1 MCTEIVDWSQLSVQ
15 IRPKDLGSIDNILDT
30 VTEHKYKQKLTQMHK
45 VFHRNL
51 FNINYCILNQ
61 GNLMKS

>member
-1 MCTEIVDWSQLSVQ
+1 MRVLIHTEILDWSLLSVQ
-15 IRPKDLGSIDNILDT
+15 IRPKDLGSIDKVLDT

-51 FNINYCILNQ
+51 LNIKCCILH
-61 GNLMKS
+61 